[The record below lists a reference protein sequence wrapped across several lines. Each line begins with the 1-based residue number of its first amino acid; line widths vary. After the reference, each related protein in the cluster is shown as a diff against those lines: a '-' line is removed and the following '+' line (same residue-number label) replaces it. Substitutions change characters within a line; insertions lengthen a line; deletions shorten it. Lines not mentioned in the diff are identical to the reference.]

1 LIAAMMWMMPTAHGS
16 EFFVLFAMIY
26 LIALGNFAHV
36 VAGSAEAFLLVLTGD
51 AGIGAAIQFI
61 LSAGIGNIIGGTGLF
76 ALLAYA
82 QVQSEL

>member
-1 LIAAMMWMMPTAHGS
+1 MMPTAHGS

-51 AGIGAAIQFI
+51 ASIGAAAQFI
-61 LSAGIGNIIGGTGLF
+61 LSAGVGNVIGGTGLF